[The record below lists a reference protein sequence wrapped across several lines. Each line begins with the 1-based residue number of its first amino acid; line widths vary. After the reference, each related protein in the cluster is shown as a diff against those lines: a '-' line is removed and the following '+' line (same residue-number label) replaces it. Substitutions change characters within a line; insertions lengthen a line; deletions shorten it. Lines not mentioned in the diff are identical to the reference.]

1 MYAQSGGGGGWG
13 DPLARDVNAVLQD
26 VVDEYVSIE
35 GAARDYGV
43 VIDPATMTFD
53 VTATDTLRASLSA
66 DMTTHGSTPA

>member
-13 DPLARDVNAVLQD
+13 DPLARDVGAVLQD

-43 VIDPATMTFD
+43 VIDPETMTID
-53 VTATDTLRASLSA
+53 KPATDDLRASLSA
-66 DMTTHGSTPA
+66 NPIIHEDSQA